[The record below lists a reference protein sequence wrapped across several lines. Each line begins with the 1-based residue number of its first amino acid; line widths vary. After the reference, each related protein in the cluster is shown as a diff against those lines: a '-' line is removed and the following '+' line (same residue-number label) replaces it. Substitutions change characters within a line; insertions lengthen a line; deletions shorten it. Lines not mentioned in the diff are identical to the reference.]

1 MFLSHLKSKIFLII
15 FLLFSFN
22 CKSKNDSIN
31 YIGTIVLESNQI
43 ISFSLKIK
51 EKKGIVSGLSITNIN
66 QKDETISKITG
77 VYFKKEKKIQLIET
91 EIISTKSEMPLNSFC
106 YLNINMKFKGILN
119 QRLEGTF
126 TAKKINGEECAK
138 GKIIM
143 FKKEKIEKV
152 KKKIEKKYNKKNKT
166 IILSSR
172 DSLTI
177 NTNSKDIILNIY
189 DPHKEDKDKINLT
202 FNGDTLLNNYE
213 TVKKI
218 KKIKLNLIKGT
229 NIIKICAINYGDF
242 PPNTSRIILKDRT
255 KKYDIITQLN
265 IDEETLIK
273 IIKK

>member
-51 EKKGIVSGLSITNIN
+51 EKKGIISGLSITNIN

-106 YLNINMKFKGILN
+106 YLNMNMNFKGILN

-126 TAKKINGEECAK
+126 TGKKINGEECAK
-138 GKIIM
+138 GRIIM

-177 NTNSKDIILNIY
+177 NTNRKEIILNLY
-189 DPHKEDKDKINLT
+189 DPHKEDKDKINLI

-242 PPNTSRIILKDRT
+242 PPNTTSIILKDRT